1 MASENFDP
9 SDINQPACG
18 NSLLNSRPSVLTNT
32 NLTQAEAK
40 WKVPLLGANLP
51 HLSLSPASWMVLSRR
66 TLAIRSLQTFLLLF
80 SHAYMHLMLPL
91 LWQTMMHSLCQFVHI
106 TTTWRK
112 WKCLEEGGRG
122 GEFPLLIS
130 TPSFERHCWHPNC
143 ACSWCFLLVI
153 AAFHEAGKRTSVC
166 ELIVTV
172 SLISLYSLCNGN
184 FILTLL

>member
-9 SDINQPACG
+9 SGINQPACG

-32 NLTQAEAK
+32 NFTQAEAK

-122 GEFPLLIS
+122 GGNSPFSSQLPLS
-130 TPSFERHCWHPNC
+130 TATVDTQIVPAPG
-143 ACSWCFLLVI
+143 
-153 AAFHEAGKRTSVC
+153 AFALWLQHFMRQENAQVF
-166 ELIVTV
+166 V
-172 SLISLYSLCNGN
+172 S
-184 FILTLL
+184 

>member
-32 NLTQAEAK
+32 NFTQVEAK

-91 LWQTMMHSLCQFVHI
+91 LWQTIMHSLCQFVHI
-106 TTTWRK
+106 TTTWCK
-112 WKCLEEGGRG
+112 WKCLEEGGEG
-122 GEFPLLIS
+122 GIPLSHLNSLLRPPLL
-130 TPSFERHCWHPNC
+130 TPKLCL
-143 ACSWCFLLVI
+143 LLVLSPCDCGI
-153 AAFHEAGKRTSVC
+153 WWGRKTHKRLWANSDSVC
-166 ELIVTV
+166 DQPL
-172 SLISLYSLCNGN
+172 
-184 FILTLL
+184 

>member
-32 NLTQAEAK
+32 NFTQVEAK

-91 LWQTMMHSLCQFVHI
+91 LWQTIMHSLCQFVHI
-106 TTTWRK
+106 TTTWCK
-112 WKCLEEGGRG
+112 WKCLEEGGEG
-122 GEFPLLIS
+122 GNSPFSSQLPLATATVDTQIVPAPGAL
-130 TPSFERHCWHPNC
+130 PLWLRHLMRQEN
-143 ACSWCFLLVI
+143 AQ
-153 AAFHEAGKRTSVC
+153 AF
-166 ELIVTV
+166 V
-172 SLISLYSLCNGN
+172 S
-184 FILTLL
+184 